1 MQIDDQTMFAEG
13 FEEAFL
19 GLGTQAGKQVAVY
32 NKQKIFEILQKEM
45 SSEEAVEYYQFN
57 MECAFVGERRSA
69 KEGPPPKFR
78 STVYPTKPTKVL
90 KKQNTAKVSLI
101 CPMG

>member
-57 MECAFVGERRSA
+57 MECAFVGERT
-69 KEGPPPKFR
+69 PVF
-78 STVYPTKPTKVL
+78 L
-90 KKQNTAKVSLI
+90 DCCNFQNLVEDVTLDS
-101 CPMG
+101 